1 MSMLGRK
8 IAGQMSESLLVGCL
22 LAWAG
27 GFLETYSFFTREGVF
42 ANCQTGNLVML
53 AMRLTQQNFQEALL
67 YFIPIFAFFL
77 GVLLTDLLRDR
88 CGNRFF
94 HWRQPVLLLEILLL
108 ITVGLL
114 PQTNWGNPAA
124 TTLISFS
131 CAMQVE
137 SFRKIGGSVYATTM
151 CTGNLRSGT
160 SHLAS
165 LLLRRE
171 AGAGRKALRYFV
183 IIAVFMTGA
192 ACGTGAAT
200 IWEIRAVWIAC
211 LVLLCVFFLLFC
223 RPLQEE

>member
-1 MSMLGRK
+1 MSVLGRK

-94 HWRQPVLLLEILLL
+94 HWRQPVLLLEILFL

-114 PQTNWGNPAA
+114 PQTNWGNPTA

-131 CAMQVE
+131 CAMQV
-137 SFRKIGGSVYATTM
+137 
-151 CTGNLRSGT
+151 
-160 SHLAS
+160 
-165 LLLRRE
+165 
-171 AGAGRKALRYFV
+171 
-183 IIAVFMTGA
+183 
-192 ACGTGAAT
+192 
-200 IWEIRAVWIAC
+200 
-211 LVLLCVFFLLFC
+211 
-223 RPLQEE
+223 